1 MFVPMMHTRFPFA
14 DGGVPRLADLAGLG
28 DRFHFWCGA
37 SGRRYLFSAV
47 EARALVDFSDALVVL
62 ARRDGAGALVG
73 DTLTLIG
80 TNDST
85 ERGALQARLAADPK
99 LEAFVHLLAPT
110 LHARQAALDDLLG
123 QATRMAA

>member
-1 MFVPMMHTRFPFA
+1 MMHTRFPFA

-47 EARALVDFSDALVVL
+47 EARALADFRDALVVL
-62 ARRDGAGALVG
+62 ARRDANGALIGEAV
-73 DTLTLIG
+73 TLIG
-80 TNDST
+80 ST
-85 ERGALQARLAADPK
+85 DAAERGALTARLAADPR

-123 QATRMAA
+123 QTPRLAA